1 MDHISGRKF
10 FPKVIYVQNVWQ
22 KQEKIKF
29 SETSMVKD
37 KRFTVVIVRWS
48 SMFGFALT
56 QDGCKSSTLENPI
69 SDSD

>member
-29 SETSMVKD
+29 SETSLVKD
-37 KRFTVVIVRWS
+37 KRFNVVIVQMVEYVWLCTHTRWLQVIDL
-48 SMFGFALT
+48 G
-56 QDGCKSSTLENPI
+56 NPHFR
-69 SDSD
+69 